1 MYSLN
6 CFSCFIH
13 ILNCKKSILWI
24 LFLFI
29 LGREDRGLMMCQNV
43 ECILTSK
50 TGNYTKQQ
58 DVMDVLELD
67 DSDKS
72 MLTRC
77 VKKCFPESTK
87 KITIDKES

>member
-1 MYSLN
+1 MY
-6 CFSCFIH
+6 
-13 ILNCKKSILWI
+13 K
-24 LFLFI
+24 
-29 LGREDRGLMMCQNV
+29 NV
-43 ECILTSK
+43 ERILTSK
-50 TGNYTKQQ
+50 TGNYTKQ

-87 KITIDKES
+87 KIITIDKES